1 MPFHPTSI
9 PNLLVFEPRVFEDS
23 RGYFFEA
30 YSEKAFLD
38 HGLHITFVQ
47 DNQSHSKRGVIR
59 GLHFQQNPHA
69 QSKLIRVIDGVI
81 LDVVVDIRAGS
92 PAYGRTFSIELSSQN
107 KKQLFVPAGFAHGFC
122 VLSQTATVMY
132 KCDKFWNKEAEG
144 GIRFNDPE
152 LNIDW
157 GLPEDQLIL
166 NEKDWELPTLAE
178 GSHNFVFESNSGVL
192 A

>member
-1 MPFHPTSI
+1 MPFYTTPI
-9 PNLLVFEPRVFEDS
+9 ADLLVFEPKVFEDS

-30 YSEKAFLD
+30 YSERLFIEQ
-38 HGLHITFVQ
+38 GLHISFVQ

-59 GLHFQQNPHA
+59 GLHFQQNPYA
-69 QSKLIRVIDGVI
+69 QSKLLRVIDGVI
-81 LDVVVDIRAGS
+81 LDAVVDIRKGS
-92 PAYGRTFSIELSSQN
+92 PTYGQTYTIELSAEN

-122 VLSQTATVMY
+122 VLSETATVMY
-132 KCDKFWNKEAEG
+132 KCDQFWNKEAEG
-144 GIRFNDPE
+144 GIRFNDPA

-166 NEKDWELPTLAE
+166 NEKDWELPSLADCV
-178 GSHNFVFESNSGVL
+178 HNFVYEPKASLS

>member
-1 MPFHPTSI
+1 MPFYPTSI
-9 PNLLVFEPRVFEDS
+9 PDLLIFEPRVFEDS

-30 YSEKAFLD
+30 YSEKAFRE

-59 GLHFQQNPHA
+59 GLHFQQNPYA
-69 QSKLIRVIDGVI
+69 QSKLIRVIDGSI
-81 LDVVVDIRAGS
+81 LDVVVDIRTGS
-92 PAYGRTFSIELSSQN
+92 PAYGRTFSVELSSEN

-132 KCDKFWNKEAEG
+132 KCDNFWNKEAEG

-166 NEKDWELPTLAE
+166 NEKDWELPTLA
-178 GSHNFVFESNSGVL
+178 GCTHNFVFESNAGVL